1 VSGIRAWLRELPSP
15 FRWTILSVVGLL
27 VVVVIASAT
36 WSWRGRREAAAQQ
49 ALAPVT
55 AIAQRGVGSG
65 QTAELEG
72 AAKALREFLDSHS
85 GTRAGQQAWY
95 LLGQV
100 EFRRQ
105 QWDAA
110 STAFAEAARRDGGTI
125 ATLSR
130 LGQGYAQE
138 AKGEPGRALE
148 AYQQALT
155 GRGPK
160 DFLYGD
166 LLLAKARA
174 QELAKDSTGAVA
186 TYKQYLKD
194 LPSSDRVEDV
204 RIRLALLGSAG

>member
-1 VSGIRAWLRELPSP
+1 VNGIRIWLRELSSP
-15 FRWTILSVVGLL
+15 LRWTLLSVVGLL
-27 VVVVIASAT
+27 VLVAIALGA
-36 WSWRGRREAAAQQ
+36 WSWSGRREAAAQQ
-49 ALAPVT
+49 ALATV
-55 AIAQRGVGSG
+55 AAAVQRSTGSG
-65 QTAELEG
+65 QPVELEG
-72 AAKALREFLDSHS
+72 AAKALRDYLAVYSN
-85 GTRAGQQAWY
+85 TRAGQQAWF

-110 STAFAEAARRDGGTI
+110 SAAFAEAARRDRGSI
-125 ATLSR
+125 AILSR
-130 LGQGYAQE
+130 LGQGYSQE
-138 AKGEPGRALE
+138 SKGEPGRAVD

-155 GRGPK
+155 GRGPN
-160 DFLYGD
+160 DFLYGE

-174 QELAKDSTGAVA
+174 QELAKDSSGAVA